1 MSGVD
6 FQQLQQMAQ
15 QAQMP
20 PMQRQQQP
28 PMMPQMQQMQQ
39 PMQMPMQPMQQ
50 QMQQMQPQF
59 DLSQAIAAMQRQP
72 MQSVQNPF
80 FGGAI
85 PMNFGLPQASQ
96 IPADFVIRQFTPGVF
111 TRVPVNNFRN
121 NPNNFVDYNNY
132 GDGGDGGF
140 GDDDGFG
147 SDTSMAGDSTDGGI
161 GDANL

>member
-28 PMMPQMQQMQQ
+28 MQQM
-39 PMQMPMQPMQQ
+39 MQMPMQMP
-50 QMQQMQPQF
+50 MQQMQPQF
-59 DLSQAIAAMQRQP
+59 DLSQAIMAMQRQP

-96 IPADFVIRQFTPGVF
+96 IPADFVIRQFTPGPF
-111 TRVPVNNFRN
+111 NRPQPTFNMNNQSN
-121 NPNNFVDYNNY
+121 MYGYNDY

-140 GDDDGFG
+140 DGFA
-147 SDTSMAGDSTDGGI
+147 DAGPTNAPAEAFGGY
-161 GDANL
+161 DE

>member
-6 FQQLQQMAQ
+6 FQRLQQMAQ

-28 PMMPQMQQMQQ
+28 PMMPQMQQMQ
-39 PMQMPMQPMQQ
+39 PMQQ
-50 QMQQMQPQF
+50 MPQMQPQF
-59 DLSQAIAAMQRQP
+59 DLSQAIMAMQRQP
-72 MQSVQNPF
+72 VQQVQNPI

-96 IPADFVIRQFTPGVF
+96 IPADFVVRQFTPGAF
-111 TRVPVNNFRN
+111 NRAPVNNSQN

-140 GDDDGFG
+140 GDDGPSNATAED
-147 SDTSMAGDSTDGGI
+147 MGGE
-161 GDANL
+161 DV

>member
-28 PMMPQMQQMQQ
+28 MPQM
-39 PMQMPMQPMQQ
+39 MQMPMQMP
-50 QMQQMQPQF
+50 MQQMQPQF
-59 DLSQAIAAMQRQP
+59 DLSQAIMAMQRQP

-85 PMNFGLPQASQ
+85 PMDFGLPQASQ
-96 IPADFVIRQFTPGVF
+96 IPADFVIRQFTPGSF
-111 TRVPVNNFRN
+111 NRPQPTFDMNNQSN
-121 NPNNFVDYNNY
+121 IY
-132 GDGGDGGF
+132 GDGGYGGF
-140 GDDDGFG
+140 DGFV
-147 SDTSMAGDSTDGGI
+147 DAGPTNAPAEAFGGY
-161 GDANL
+161 DE

>member
-6 FQQLQQMAQ
+6 FQRLQQMAQ

-39 PMQMPMQPMQQ
+39 MQPMQQ
-50 QMQQMQPQF
+50 MPQMQPQF
-59 DLSQAIAAMQRQP
+59 DLSQAIMAMQRQP
-72 MQSVQNPF
+72 VQQVQNPI

-96 IPADFVIRQFTPGVF
+96 IPADFQVRQFTPGKF
-111 TRVPVNNFRN
+111 
-121 NPNNFVDYNNY
+121 NPKPKPDYSSVADQAMN
-132 GDGGDGGF
+132 GGDPYYSGF
-140 GDDDGFG
+140 DNQGE
-147 SDTSMAGDSTDGGI
+147 
-161 GDANL
+161 